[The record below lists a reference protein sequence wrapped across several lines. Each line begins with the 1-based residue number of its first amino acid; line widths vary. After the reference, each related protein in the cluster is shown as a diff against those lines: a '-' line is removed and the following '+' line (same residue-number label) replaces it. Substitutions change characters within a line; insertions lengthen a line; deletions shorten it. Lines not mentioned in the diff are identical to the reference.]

1 MSILVDAF
9 VHYSMMSGCW
19 FQIGSEKGRLGHV
32 QFFESVKIQICITRK
47 FAQKYHDFGE
57 K

>member
-1 MSILVDAF
+1 
-9 VHYSMMSGCW
+9 MMSGCW

-47 FAQKYHDFGE
+47 FAQKYHDFGG